1 MTRTSIFILF
11 LLTALAGGCKPKG
24 DPGIPGSQPSATSA
38 RIPTASV
45 EKIVFIDMK
54 EACDCTAK
62 RTEKSWAELE
72 KATEGIDVPVTRIHM
87 DEQDE
92 EADKYSDMKPYMAIP
107 AVYFLDGD
115 GNLAG
120 MLQGEI
126 TQQQF
131 ESIISGA
138 SSGICSSGQ
147 DVIPKVGVL

>member
-1 MTRTSIFILF
+1 MTRISILIL
-11 LLTALAGGCKPKG
+11 LLVTALVGGCKPKS
-24 DPGIPGSQPSATSA
+24 DPGITGSQPSATSSQV
-38 RIPTASV
+38 PMASV

-72 KATEGIDVPVTRIHM
+72 KATEGIDIPVTRIHM

-92 EADKYSDMKPYMAIP
+92 EADIYADMKPYMAIP

-115 GNLAG
+115 GKLAG

-131 ESIISGA
+131 ETMISGGSPGA
-138 SSGICSSGQ
+138 CTAGLDC
-147 DVIPKVGVL
+147 PEE